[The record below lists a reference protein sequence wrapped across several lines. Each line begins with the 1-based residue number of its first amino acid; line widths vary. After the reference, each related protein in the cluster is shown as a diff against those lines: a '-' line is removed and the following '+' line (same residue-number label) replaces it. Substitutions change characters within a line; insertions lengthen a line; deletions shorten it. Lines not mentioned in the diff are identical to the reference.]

1 MRCTGRVARASLKLL
16 SGSMLLLLATSVFG
30 QVSPTEILNPR
41 SKAAEQKYLRQL
53 QGLQESIATAKF
65 PFAFRLARY
74 PNAKPGQRT
83 ALDSNGVEFVFFQK
97 RVVLKISGIYKVAFN
112 PTQLSKNER
121 ASRTFQDAVV
131 PILRLV
137 AQQIPQS
144 ADCDGIGFEVV
155 YDTRDANK
163 GYDYEGQ
170 EVLTVV
176 FSRDDAF
183 TYANATGD
191 TERQQ
196 LLNRSDIFVDGK
208 EFGLAL
214 GQREPLDVQALERS
228 VPRQAMEGSPSIPA
242 SAAPVVV
249 VSGATV
255 TPTVSLAPS
264 MPVLKS
270 PPTSA
275 DAMRL
280 QTQFQAQINAIVK
293 EDGAKFHLADSAAP
307 SFEFDGDQTLLHF
320 TMRNT
325 LSFERSTSSI
335 YKRAA
340 QSFDLFLAPELR
352 DLSRKLPANAGY
364 DALKF
369 SVLNHS
375 GTEKTSFETIDYI
388 CPLNPIRSFVEN
400 RITSQDLINQ
410 SIVLVDGVRIALN
423 LQLVE

>member
-1 MRCTGRVARASLKLL
+1 MRCTGRVFSTALKLL

-41 SKAAEQKYLRQL
+41 SKAAEQKYLQQL

-65 PFAFRLARY
+65 PFPFRLARY

-121 ASRTFQDAVV
+121 ASRTFEDAVV

-155 YDTRDANK
+155 YDTRDANRS
-163 GYDYEGQ
+163 YDYEGQ

-191 TERQQ
+191 AERQQ

-228 VPRQAMEGSPSIPA
+228 VPRQAVEGSSSIPA
-242 SAAPVVV
+242 SAAPAVV
-249 VSGATV
+249 VSGAAV
-255 TPTVSLAPS
+255 TPAVSVAQS
-264 MPVLKS
+264 MPVSKS

-280 QTQFQAQINAIVK
+280 QTQFQAQLNAIVK
-293 EDGAKFHLADSAAP
+293 EDGAKFHLVDSTAP
-307 SFEFDGDQTLLHF
+307 SFKFDGDQTLLHF

-352 DLSRKLPANAGY
+352 NLLRKLPANAGY
-364 DALKF
+364 DALEF
-369 SVLNHS
+369 SVLNHL
-375 GTEKTSFETIDYI
+375 GAEKTSFETIDYI
-388 CPLNPIRSFVEN
+388 CPLNSMRSFVEN
-400 RITSQDLINQ
+400 KITSQDLINQ